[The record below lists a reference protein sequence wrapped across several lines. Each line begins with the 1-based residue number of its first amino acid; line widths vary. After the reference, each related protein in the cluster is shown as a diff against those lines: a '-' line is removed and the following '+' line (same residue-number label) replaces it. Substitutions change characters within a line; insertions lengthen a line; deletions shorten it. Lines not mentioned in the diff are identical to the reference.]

1 MQILKVYDNGPPAME
16 VGTTHK
22 YELKDKDRFRL
33 TARPKLCNIWKGQNK
48 RAVTVMHP
56 NYPAVCVIFLS
67 WRSSRKS
74 VHCRCH
80 LILTMMALVFLGGGT
95 LLTALSFQVLVPS
108 EEKKSSCMV
117 VFFYCDRGVEII
129 NEMTLK
135 HCHRDFF
142 ACFNQITSELVS
154 TNFCSGAVILFSTN
168 APNLSS
174 SHTTS
179 LEISQPPFASSS

>member
-1 MQILKVYDNGPPAME
+1 MQILKVYDNGPPA
-16 VGTTHK
+16 TTHK

-56 NYPAVCVIFLS
+56 NYPAVSVIFLS

-117 VFFYCDRGVEII
+117 VFFYYDRGVEII
-129 NEMTLK
+129 NDMTLK
-135 HCHRDFF
+135 HCHREGKGGQSPKLPKFCPKIPVFGRQFTFWVLNVGCGVWWGSDVGLFK
-142 ACFNQITSELVS
+142 NVS
-154 TNFCSGAVILFSTN
+154 FGSF
-168 APNLSS
+168 P
-174 SHTTS
+174 
-179 LEISQPPFASSS
+179 